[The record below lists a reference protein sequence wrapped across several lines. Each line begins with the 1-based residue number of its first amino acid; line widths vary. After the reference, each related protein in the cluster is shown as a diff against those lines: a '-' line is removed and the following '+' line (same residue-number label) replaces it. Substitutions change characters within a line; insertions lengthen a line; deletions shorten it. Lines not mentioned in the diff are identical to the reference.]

1 MRRRGR
7 TGFDPSDLSFD
18 EIERLETEGA
28 YGLYGDVELDRLE
41 AIRRYHNIKS
51 VAYKTVDMF
60 SGITKKRLWL
70 KNGTEAKTDGHEIRV
85 PFVHEDFYRL
95 VERQLAHIL
104 FRSDA
109 KAKQIFVR
117 DYATKVGAVAK
128 KMNVDLD
135 VAYLQKAI
143 DHIITVLE
151 KRRVTSLW
159 RLLYPG
165 SYDLM
170 REMDKASVEGVMPT
184 AHAGLLAYITCI
196 EGDPDAVGSGELDR
210 FRPYIEEAFRKVY
223 KRGFSATLAV
233 SKWLVMQLVNEII
246 RDLKDLPPPSPPM
259 PMRGG
264 DQRMPGDGASTDGS
278 GGGSGD
284 GEQQQKQQGK
294 DSGEGGGKN
303 QDDPNGDQPDDKD
316 QDVDSGALGA
326 LQGDFDDSADPE
338 GGNGGGAP
346 ENDSEGTEGE
356 DDSEGAGGGGADRDE
371 DGEREEP
378 WNPEPPPA
386 TGEERTQALK
396 ELLNR
401 LGDPPQDVKDPVKE
415 SKFTKNRHSPKAQ
428 ATASQALK
436 ADVNNADKFESG
448 LDSSEQEMSDIID
461 QAMRA
466 MRQKRDHDEWL
477 QKDAMAKISFVDK
490 DDDVTRVA
498 LSFEDQQTVHRL
510 RAMFHRVMGKRKNIL
525 EDAGTEIDVQ
535 AYIERMLTN
544 VPIPCF
550 RGEGIGQGFKSML
563 LLDRSGSMHGSKT
576 EQCERAGR
584 IIRRAL
590 DFPFVETTVWG
601 FSSSEPGQISLI
613 RHNPRKDVVLK
624 TGERGSGGMTPL
636 HVAIRLGVRE
646 LERGTE
652 SKQLFVLTDG
662 FPTHRKRD
670 GKTFG
675 KEQLMLFIR
684 EEVQRAR
691 TRGIN
696 VTGILIGTRGG
707 WMNPTG
713 EVRYDM
719 SNKELAYMFGPKRN
733 WRTVHPDRIGN
744 DLIQAVARSFVDF
757 LKRR

>member
-1 MRRRGR
+1 MRGFRGRRRGPS
-7 TGFDPSDLSFD
+7 TLDFDAL
-18 EIERLETEGA
+18 ERLEA
-28 YGLYGDVELDRLE
+28 AGLGLDGEVPLDELDAVR
-41 AIRRYHNIKS
+41 AYHNIKS

-60 SGITKKRLWL
+60 AGITKRRLWL
-70 KNGTEAKTDGHEIRV
+70 KNGNEAKTDGNEIRV

-109 KAKQIFVR
+109 KAKQVFVR
-117 DYATKVGAVAK
+117 DYSTKVGSVAK
-128 KMNVDLD
+128 KMGVELD
-135 VAYLQKAI
+135 VAYLQAAV

-170 REMDKASVEGVMPT
+170 REMDREAIEEVMPL
-184 AHAGLLAYITCI
+184 AHEALLPFITCL
-196 EGDPDAVGSGELDR
+196 EGDAAAVPPGEMDR

-223 KRGFSATLAV
+223 KRGFSATLSI

-246 RDLKDLPPPSPPM
+246 RDLKDLPPPPP
-259 PMRGG
+259 PVGG
-264 DQRMPGDGASTDGS
+264 PEGSQGLPGEGASTDGS
-278 GGGSGD
+278 EGGDDDSDCDTPKKGKGPGQDTDSDDPDQNSSSGPQNASGGGS
-284 GEQQQKQQGK
+284 
-294 DSGEGGGKN
+294 
-303 QDDPNGDQPDDKD
+303 
-316 QDVDSGALGA
+316 
-326 LQGDFDDSADPE
+326 
-338 GGNGGGAP
+338 
-346 ENDSEGTEGE
+346 E
-356 DDSEGAGGGGADRDE
+356 DDSEGEDADDGGGSEGDSEGDSEEDSEE
-371 DGEREEP
+371 DGEGEGDGGGEP
-378 WNPEPPPA
+378 WNPDPPPA

-396 ELLNR
+396 ELVSL
-401 LGDPPQDVKDPVKE
+401 LGSPPPQVQDSVRE
-415 SKFTKNRHSPKAQ
+415 SRFTKGRSSPKAQ

-436 ADVNNADKFESG
+436 SDVNDADKFEDG
-448 LDSSEQEMSDIID
+448 LDNSEQEMSDIIE
-461 QAMRA
+461 QAMA
-466 MRQKRDHDEWL
+466 ALRQSRDHDEWL

-490 DDDVTRVA
+490 EDDETRSP
-498 LSFEDQQTVHRL
+498 LSFEDHQTVHRL
-510 RAMFHRVMGKRKNIL
+510 RAMFYRVLGKRKNVL
-525 EDAGTEIDVQ
+525 DEAGTEIDIQ
-535 AYIERMLTN
+535 AYIERRMTG

-550 RGEGIGQGFKSML
+550 RGEGVGQGFKSLL
-563 LLDRSGSMHGSKT
+563 LLDRSGSMHGDKT
-576 EQCERAGR
+576 TQCERAGR

-590 DFPFVETTVWG
+590 DFPFVDTRVWG

-613 RHNPRKDVVLK
+613 RHHPRKDVVLK
-624 TGERGSGGMTPL
+624 EGERGSGGMTPL

-646 LERGTE
+646 LERGSE

-675 KEQLMLFIR
+675 KRQLMQFIR

-707 WMNPTG
+707 WMVPDDQLH
-713 EVRYDM
+713 YDM
-719 SNKELAYMFGPKRN
+719 SDKELAFMFGPKRN
-733 WRTVHPDRIGN
+733 WRTVDPDRIGN
-744 DLIQAVARSFVDF
+744 DLVQAVARSFVDF